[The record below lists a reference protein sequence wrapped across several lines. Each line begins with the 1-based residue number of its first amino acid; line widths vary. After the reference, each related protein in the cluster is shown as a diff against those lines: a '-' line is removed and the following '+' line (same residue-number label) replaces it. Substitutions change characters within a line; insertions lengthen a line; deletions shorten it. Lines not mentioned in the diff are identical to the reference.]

1 VDQDRR
7 GAEADPIPD
16 GYKGSIT
23 ASGAGGALQQ
33 KIWGRQSVVASPSRA
48 IFDLEKSYI
57 RAIVLFFLFLLIGR
71 TMPLN
76 IKSEDADRLARDLAA
91 ATGESITTAVT
102 IALRERLQRLR
113 TRSPAREVELDEIFE
128 RAARV
133 PARDPRGDEEILG
146 YDEAGTF
153 G

>member
-1 VDQDRR
+1 
-7 GAEADPIPD
+7 
-16 GYKGSIT
+16 
-23 ASGAGGALQQ
+23 
-33 KIWGRQSVVASPSRA
+33 
-48 IFDLEKSYI
+48 
-57 RAIVLFFLFLLIGR
+57 
-71 TMPLN
+71 MPLN

-113 TRSPAREVELDEIFE
+113 TLSPARDVELDEIFE